1 MNTEVIIFISIVCWI
16 GLLFRVIDQNNK

>member
-1 MNTEVIIFISIVCWI
+1 MNTDVIIFISIVLWV

>member
-1 MNTEVIIFISIVCWI
+1 MNNEVIIFIGIVLWI